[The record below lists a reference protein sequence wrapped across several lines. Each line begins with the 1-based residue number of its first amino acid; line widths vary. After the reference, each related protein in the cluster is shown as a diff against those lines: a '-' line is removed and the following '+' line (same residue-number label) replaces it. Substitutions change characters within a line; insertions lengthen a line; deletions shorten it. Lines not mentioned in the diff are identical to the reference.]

1 VDSFLQDLR
10 FAVRMLR
17 KNPGF
22 TLIAILVLAV
32 GIGAS
37 TAIFTLV
44 DSVLLRSLPYANAD
58 RLVMLQDSFPTG
70 DVVVSYPQFLF
81 WRDQHQIFERVV
93 TFFNGSAALTGSG
106 EPEQL
111 RTLNISADMLPALG
125 ISPVAG
131 RNFRSEEE
139 PPSAEP
145 VVMLSQEFWQSHFHA
160 NPSIVG
166 EKLTLNDRVYTVIG
180 VLPESF
186 YFGNKPAVVM
196 PLRLDAKSA
205 PEHMNFLPVLAKLR
219 SDISPNQ
226 ARAAIQAVFPGYQ
239 KSDDS
244 LTGVKLTPYQEFL
257 SGNSRP
263 VLLVL
268 LGGVITLLLIACAN
282 IANLLLARAAVR
294 EKEMA
299 IRISLGATRP
309 RLARQLLTE
318 SMLLGL
324 LGGGLGVLL
333 ARVSLKTL
341 TALLARQLPRQTVVS
356 LDTSVLAFAIV
367 ASLLTGLIFG
377 LAPVV
382 QLVRGNLHD
391 RLKQGG
397 RQGGEAGSNRVRQVL
412 VVSEIAFSLVLLAG
426 AGLMVRS
433 LVRLTNVDR
442 GFATDHLLTMFLQ
455 PSPQRYSDPQREIR
469 YVQQISQAVSALPGV
484 RLASLSHLVP
494 LSGGSTTGSVIIEG
508 HESAN
513 EKNSQPNAFKQFLDG
528 DYFHALRMPL
538 IKGRFFTAADA
549 VTSSRVVIINQ
560 AFARTFF
567 PNEDPIGKHIDNDW
581 GKPGWSEIIGVVGDS
596 KLVSLSDSMQPGTY
610 MLYAQ
615 NPDIM
620 QFLGVNL
627 VVRTA
632 QDPMSALSGIRSAIH
647 QIDPDQPLAGIR
659 TMDELVSLSLQP
671 QRAPM
676 WLIGLFSGIAVFL
689 AGIGIY
695 GVLSYSVLQRRQEIG
710 VRMALGA
717 QRSSVLKL
725 VLGQGVRLI
734 IIGIG
739 VGIVF
744 AFIAVRALTA
754 LLFGVK
760 PTDATTFLTVSV
772 LLGLLGLIACAV
784 PAIRAT
790 RVDPLVALRN
800 E

>member
-10 FAVRMLR
+10 FALR
-17 KNPGF
+17 LLRRNPGF
-22 TLIAILVLAV
+22 TLIAIFVLAV

-44 DSVLLRSLPYANAD
+44 DSVLLRPLPYQDAD
-58 RLVMLQDSFPTG
+58 RLVMLQDSYNIG
-70 DVVVSYPQFLF
+70 DVPVSYPQFLF
-81 WRDQHQIFERVV
+81 WRDQHQIFDRVV
-93 TFFNGSAALTGSG
+93 TFFNSAAALTGSG
-106 EPEQL
+106 EPQRL
-111 RTLNISADMLPALG
+111 RGLNISSDMLSALG

-131 RNFRSEEE
+131 RAFRPEEE
-139 PPSAEP
+139 ARSAEP
-145 VVMLSQEFWQSHFHA
+145 VVMLSQSFWQSHFHGD
-160 NPSIVG
+160 PSVAG
-166 EKLTLNDRVYTVIG
+166 QKLTLNDRVYTIVG

-186 YFGNKPAVVM
+186 HFGNKPDVVM
-196 PLRLDAKSA
+196 PLRLNTQVA
-205 PEHMNFLPVLAKLR
+205 PAHMNFLPVLARLR
-219 SDISPNQ
+219 ADVTPDR
-226 ARAAIQAVFPGYQ
+226 ARAAIQSVLPVYR
-239 KSDDS
+239 KEDDG

-268 LGGVITLLLIACAN
+268 MGGVIALLLIACAN

-299 IRISLGATRP
+299 VRVSLGAARL

-318 SMLLGL
+318 SLLLSL
-324 LGGGLGVLL
+324 LGGVAGIVLAALSLSTL
-333 ARVSLKTL
+333 ASLL
-341 TALLARQLPRQTVVS
+341 SRQLPRQAVVS
-356 LDTSVLAFAIV
+356 LDVKVLLFAV
-367 ASLLTGLIFG
+367 AISLLTGIVFG
-377 LAPVV
+377 LAPV
-382 QLVRGNLHD
+382 QMVRGNLHD

-397 RQGGEAGSNRVRQVL
+397 RQSDQGSGGHHLRQAL

-433 LVRLTNVDR
+433 LLRLTNVDR
-442 GFATDHLLTMFLQ
+442 GFASDHVLTMFLQ
-455 PSPQRYSDPQREIR
+455 PSPQRYSDPQKEIR
-469 YVQQISQAVSALPGV
+469 YVQQISEAVSALPGV
-484 RLASLSHLVP
+484 RSAALAHLVP
-494 LSGGSTTGSVIIEG
+494 LSGSNTNGSVLIQG
-508 HESAN
+508 HEN
-513 EKNSQPNAFKQFLDG
+513 DKKNQPNAFKQFIDG
-528 DYFHALRMPL
+528 DYFQALRIPL
-538 IKGRFFTAADA
+538 IKGRYFNSSD
-549 VTSSRVVIINQ
+549 TSTSPKVLIINQ
-560 AFARTFF
+560 AFARAFF
-567 PNEDPIGKHIDNDW
+567 PGQDPIGQHIDNDW
-581 GKPGWSEIIGVVGDS
+581 GKPGWSEIVGVVGDT
-596 KLVSLSDSMQPGTY
+596 KLDSLSAANQPGTY

-627 VVRTA
+627 VVRTT
-632 QDPMSALSGIRSAIH
+632 QDPMSAMAGIRSAVH
-647 QIDPDQPLAGIR
+647 QLDPDQPIAGIN
-659 TMDELVSLSLQP
+659 TMDELISQSLAP

-717 QRSSVLKL
+717 QRSSVLRL
-725 VLGQGVRLI
+725 VLGQGARLI
-734 IIGIG
+734 LIGIG

-744 AFIAVRALTA
+744 AFIAVRALA
-754 LLFGVK
+754 GLLFGVK
-760 PTDATTFLTVSV
+760 PTDATTFLVVSV
-772 LLGLLGLIACAV
+772 LLGLLALIACAV

>member
-1 VDSFLQDLR
+1 MDSFLQDLR

-44 DSVLLRSLPYANAD
+44 DSVLLRSLPYRDAD
-58 RLVMLQDSFPTG
+58 RLVMLQDSFNIG
-70 DVVVSYPQFLF
+70 DVPVSYPQFLF
-81 WRDQHQIFERVV
+81 WRDQHQIFDHVV

-106 EPEQL
+106 EPQQL
-111 RTLNISADMLPALG
+111 RALNVSADMLSALE

-131 RNFRSEEE
+131 RAFRPEEE
-139 PPSAEP
+139 PRSAEP
-145 VVMLSQEFWQSHFHA
+145 VVMLSQSFWQTHFHA
-160 NPSIVG
+160 DPSVIG
-166 EKLTLNDRVYTVIG
+166 QKLTLSDRVYTVVG

-186 YFGNKPAVVM
+186 HFGISPDVVM
-196 PLRLDAKSA
+196 PLRLDTQVA
-205 PEHMNFLPVLAKLR
+205 PAHMNFLPVLARLR
-219 SDISPNQ
+219 PDVTVDQ
-226 ARAAIQAVFPGYQ
+226 AKAAIQPVFPAYQ
-239 KSDDS
+239 KDDPE
-244 LTGVKLTPYQEFL
+244 LTGVKLTRYQEFL

-268 LGGVITLLLIACAN
+268 MGGVIALLLIACAN

-294 EKEMA
+294 QKEMA
-299 IRISLGATRP
+299 VRVSLGASRV

-318 SMLLGL
+318 SVLLSL
-324 LGGGLGVLL
+324 IGGVAGILL
-333 ARVSLKTL
+333 ARLSL
-341 TALLARQLPRQTVVS
+341 TALASLLARQLPPETVVS
-356 LDTSVLAFAIV
+356 LDLKVLIFAI
-367 ASLLTGLIFG
+367 AISLLTGIFFG
-377 LAPVV
+377 LAPVL
-382 QLVRGNLHD
+382 QMVRGNLHD
-391 RLKQGG
+391 QLKQGG
-397 RQGGEAGSNRVRQVL
+397 RQSSDGSGGNRLRQML

-426 AGLMVRS
+426 TGLMLRS

-442 GFATDHLLTMFLQ
+442 GFASDHVLTMFLQ
-455 PSPQRYSDPQREIR
+455 PSPERYSNPEREIR
-469 YVQQISQAVSALPGV
+469 YVQQISQAVSSLPGV
-484 RLASLSHLVP
+484 RNAALAHLVP
-494 LSGGSTTGSVIIEG
+494 LSGGNTTGSVIIQG
-508 HESAN
+508 RES
-513 EKNSQPNAFKQFLDG
+513 EKKNQPNAFKQFVEG
-528 DYFHALRMPL
+528 DYFNALRIPL
-538 IKGRFFTAADA
+538 IKGRFFTPTDTT
-549 VTSSRVVIINQ
+549 TSPRVVIINQ

-567 PNEDPIGKHIDNDW
+567 PGQDPIGQHIDNDW
-581 GKPGWSEIIGVVGDS
+581 GKPGWSEIVGVVGDT
-596 KLVSLSDSMQPGTY
+596 KLDSLSAANQPGTY

-615 NPDIM
+615 NADIM
-620 QFLGVNL
+620 QFLGVSL
-627 VVRTA
+627 VVRTT
-632 QDPMSALSGIRSAIH
+632 QDPMSAMDGIRSAIH
-647 QIDPDQPLAGIR
+647 QLDPDQPIAR
-659 TMDELVSLSLQP
+659 VSTMDDLISQSLAP

-710 VRMALGA
+710 VRLALGA

-725 VLGQGVRLI
+725 VLGQGARLI

-739 VGIVF
+739 VGVVF

-760 PTDATTFLTVSV
+760 PTDATTFLSVSV
-772 LLGLLGLIACAV
+772 LLGLLGLVACAV